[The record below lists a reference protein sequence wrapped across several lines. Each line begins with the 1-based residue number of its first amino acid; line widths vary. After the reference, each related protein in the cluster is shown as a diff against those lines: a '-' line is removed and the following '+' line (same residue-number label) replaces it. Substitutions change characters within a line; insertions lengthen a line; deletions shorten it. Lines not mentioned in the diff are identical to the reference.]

1 MLDRVANAVSP
12 KGRAHVNACTFG
24 ASLDKDEE
32 VNREQRAALGRE
44 TLAILQSGTFVLA
57 NGRAVSIVRE
67 LDFAKSYTEV
77 MRPQELEAIAVA
89 FARGQS
95 ASPTNKDGAAISVA
109 NESTFAG
116 VRYFHG
122 QGVDPKR
129 VMCLNFASAKNPGGG
144 FLSGSQAQEESLARS
159 SGLVACQDQASEFY
173 SFHRSQRNLLYSDH
187 LVYSPSVPVFRSDDD
202 ALLTDPY
209 CVSMVTMA
217 APNAKAVRAQQVHDV
232 GRIQSTFEQRIR
244 LLLAFCWSRQY
255 THLVLG
261 AWGCGVFGHQPLDV
275 ASAFRSHLLTDF
287 NAAFAAVRFSVLSN
301 TSANISEFQTVFGA
315 K

>member
-1 MLDRVANAVSP
+1 
-12 KGRAHVNACTFG
+12 
-24 ASLDKDEE
+24 

-44 TLAILQSGTFVLA
+44 TLAILQSGTYVLA

-67 LDFAKSYTEV
+67 LDFAKSQTELI
-77 MRPQELEAIAVA
+77 RPQELETNGVTRAQ
-89 FARGQS
+89 GQS
-95 ASPTNKDGAAISVA
+95 ASPTNKDGVAISVA

-116 VRYFHG
+116 VRHFHG
-122 QGVDPKR
+122 QGVDPTR
-129 VMCLNFASAKNPGGG
+129 VN
-144 FLSGSQAQEESLARS
+144 
-159 SGLVACQDQASEFY
+159 
-173 SFHRSQRNLLYSDH
+173 SDH

-202 ALLTDPY
+202 ALLADPY

-217 APNAKAVRAQQVHDV
+217 APNAQAVRAQQVRDI

-244 LLLAFCWSRQY
+244 LLLAFCWRRQY

-275 ASAFRSHLLTDF
+275 ASAFQSHLSTDF

-301 TSANISEFQTVFGA
+301 TSSNVSEFQTVFGA
-315 K
+315 E